1 VISSGEIPLIRDS
14 VEERRLW
21 AGRAARERDSTAKN
35 RRGGVVAMAQIFE
48 RGQRVGFDEV
58 PCQLA
63 LLGED
68 HEELPLPR
76 QDSRISW
83 TTEWS
88 VRILEPRS
96 FELTGSGLAAWH
108 VAIYVEGELNVRSP
122 DHFAAGRVWQPHGR
136 IGSVRATRSAQAVR
150 KCEAPHRLAAP
161 AP

>member
-1 VISSGEIPLIRDS
+1 
-14 VEERRLW
+14 
-21 AGRAARERDSTAKN
+21 
-35 RRGGVVAMAQIFE
+35 MAQIFE

-108 VAIYVEGELNVRSP
+108 VAIYVEGELMFVLPIISRPVAS
-122 DHFAAGRVWQPHGR
+122 
-136 IGSVRATRSAQAVR
+136 GSLTVG
-150 KCEAPHRLAAP
+150 
-161 AP
+161 